1 MTPVQ
6 IAQVAHEVNR
16 AYCASIGD
24 DSQPAWADAPDWQR
38 ASALAGVEM
47 HLANPDATPEQSHES
62 WLAVKLA
69 DGWAYGPVKNA
80 ELKQHPCLMP
90 YDGLP
95 PEQKFRDYLFRA
107 VVHTL
112 AGLKPPEAPEAPAA
126 SAPVVKTVTLDSA
139 YTPIRYIGKRET
151 YTDGAYQSRIT
162 WNRGESKPVPSA
174 IAAKLLQHPDQY
186 QLGDPITITEELP
199 QLPVKTVDDT
209 EDRLQDM
216 RNSIQ
221 SMTKNALMEF
231 TSTNYR
237 VKMDKNQSVSAM
249 RAQATQL
256 LDQFGVV

>member
-1 MTPVQ
+1 MIPVQ

-38 ASALAGVEM
+38 ASALAGVDM

-69 DGWAYGPVKNA
+69 DGWTYGEVKNA
-80 ELKQHPCLMP
+80 ELKQHPCFMP
-90 YDGLP
+90 YADLP
-95 PEQKFRDYLFRA
+95 AAQKSKDYLFRA
-107 VVHTL
+107 VVHAM
-112 AGLKPPEAPEAPAA
+112 AGMQPPEAPPAPASVA
-126 SAPVVKTVTLDSA
+126 KTIMVDSA
-139 YTPIRYIGKRET
+139 YTPIRYIGKRDS

-162 WNRGESKPVPSA
+162 WARGESKPVPKD

-186 QLGDPITITEELP
+186 DLGDPITEELP
-199 QLPVKTVDDT
+199 PLPVKVADDT
-209 EDRLQDM
+209 ENRLQDV
-216 RNSIQ
+216 RDSLQ
-221 SMTKNALMEF
+221 GMTKAGLMEF

-249 RAQATQL
+249 RAQAIQL
-256 LDQFGVV
+256 VDQFGVV

>member
-95 PEQKFRDYLFRA
+95 PEQKSKDYLFRA

-186 QLGDPITITEELP
+186 QLGDPITTELP
-199 QLPVKTVDDT
+199 PVPVKKADDT
-209 EDRLQDM
+209 EERLQDV
-216 RNSIQ
+216 RDSIQ
-221 SMTKNALMEF
+221 AMTKAGLMSF
-231 TSTNYR
+231 TQTNYR
-237 VKMDKNQSVSAM
+237 IKMDKNQPIASM
-249 RAQATQL
+249 RAQAIQL
-256 LDQFGVV
+256 VDQFGVI

>member
-38 ASALAGVEM
+38 ASILAGVDM

-69 DGWAYGPVKNA
+69 DGWVYGEVKNA
-80 ELKQHPCLMP
+80 ELKQHPCVKP
-90 YDGLP
+90 YAELP
-95 PEQKFRDYLFRA
+95 PEQKSKDYLFRA
-107 VVHTL
+107 IVHAM
-112 AGLKPPEAPEAPAA
+112 AGLQPPEAPEAPA
-126 SAPVVKTVTLDSA
+126 PVVKTMATDSA

-151 YTDGAYQSRIT
+151 YTDGAYQSHIT
-162 WNRGESKPVPSA
+162 WDRGETKPVPSA

-186 QLGDPITITEELP
+186 ELGDPITEELP
-199 QLPVKTVDDT
+199 PLAVKKADDT
-209 EDRLQDM
+209 EERLQDV
-216 RNSIQ
+216 RDAIQ
-221 SMTKNALMEF
+221 GMTKAGLMEF

-237 VKMDKNQSVSAM
+237 IKMDKNQSVSAM

-256 LDQFGVV
+256 VDQFGVV

>member
-38 ASALAGVEM
+38 ASALAGVDM

-69 DGWAYGPVKNA
+69 DGWTYGEVKNA
-80 ELKQHPCLMP
+80 ELKQHPCFMP
-90 YDGLP
+90 YADLP
-95 PEQKFRDYLFRA
+95 AAQKTKDYLFRS
-107 VVHTL
+107 VVHAM
-112 AGLKPPEAPEAPAA
+112 AGMQPPEVPQAPA
-126 SAPVVKTVTLDSA
+126 SEVKTLMVDSA
-139 YTPIRYIGKRET
+139 YTPIRYIGKRDS

-162 WNRGESKPVPSA
+162 WARGESKPVPKD

-186 QLGDPITITEELP
+186 ELGAPITEELP
-199 QLPVKTVDDT
+199 PLPVNKAEDT
-209 EDRLQDM
+209 EERLQEV
-216 RNSIQ
+216 RYSIQ
-221 SMTKNALMEF
+221 AMTKAGLISFVQTTFN
-231 TSTNYR
+231 
-237 VKMDKNQSVSAM
+237 VKMDKNQSVTAL

-256 LDQFGVV
+256 VDQFGVA